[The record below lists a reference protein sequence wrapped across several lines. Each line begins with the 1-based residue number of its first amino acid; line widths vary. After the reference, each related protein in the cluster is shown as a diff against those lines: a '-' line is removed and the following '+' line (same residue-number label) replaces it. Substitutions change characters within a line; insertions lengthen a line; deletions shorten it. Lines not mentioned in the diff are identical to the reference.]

1 MFNADRCVQPASIC
15 KIFPSLC
22 LYPERQQWELL
33 SWDQFPPVPPACQ
46 HANVQSHFPGPGGR
60 GGVCQRATSAGLRS
74 VPGRPRRI
82 RPGGCSAPVGAGR
95 FRLGRRELA
104 PWLTSLWRAIK
115 SSEQGDHASLL
126 APVMISTITTNPFFQ
141 AGPVAWSNHS
151 RLWGCN
157 PQQPKHC
164 VRLSWL
170 VSAGFI
176 CCRRW
181 REPQS
186 AQHGL
191 QNLPGKRRTPGGTQ
205 ARVSA
210 GPAHV
215 PVAARGPAKGDEE
228 EARQPAARA
237 GQAAPSH
244 RCDTLGLGRRLQG
257 GLQRPVFKL
266 WRGECSARWKQG
278 CLFSRSTIRLGD
290 WALTPAI
297 AEPVQGRSATTST
310 STG

>member
-46 HANVQSHFPGPGGR
+46 HANVQSRFPGPGGR

-74 VPGRPRRI
+74 APGRPRRI
-82 RPGGCSAPVGAGR
+82 RPGGCSAPVGVGR
-95 FRLGRRELA
+95 FRLGRREPA

-176 CCRRW
+176 RCRRW

-186 AQHGL
+186 ARHGL
-191 QNLPGKRRTPGGTQ
+191 QNLPGK
-205 ARVSA
+205 
-210 GPAHV
+210 
-215 PVAARGPAKGDEE
+215 
-228 EARQPAARA
+228 
-237 GQAAPSH
+237 
-244 RCDTLGLGRRLQG
+244 
-257 GLQRPVFKL
+257 PVFKL
-266 WRGECSARWKQG
+266 WRGECSARWKRG